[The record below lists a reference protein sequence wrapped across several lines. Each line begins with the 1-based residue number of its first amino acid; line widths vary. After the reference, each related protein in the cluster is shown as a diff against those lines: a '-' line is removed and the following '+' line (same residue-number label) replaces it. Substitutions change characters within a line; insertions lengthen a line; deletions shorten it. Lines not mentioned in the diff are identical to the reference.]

1 MISEEPTHYPVVF
14 SQTNFH
20 FFNLGY
26 NHPISSIFTSDKR
39 QLMVSATQN
48 IEARLQRIFPTV
60 RKPGRYTGG
69 ELNQVVKDWEKIDT
83 RVALVFPDIYDLG
96 MSNLGLAILY
106 EILNQREDTLAERVF
121 APWIDM
127 EAALRQ
133 NEIPLYSL
141 ESKHP
146 VADFDILG
154 ISLPYET
161 LYTNTLN
168 VLDLAGIPL
177 FSDQRSKSDPLII
190 AGGHATFNPEPM
202 HPFIDA
208 FVIGEG
214 EEVIIEIVD
223 TYQDWKA
230 SRSDRGKLLEGL
242 TQIEGLY
249 VPSLYETQYNEDG
262 ILAGI
267 QSIYKSVPNPVL
279 KRIVPELPPSPT
291 KLVVPFVDTVH
302 NRIPIE
308 IMRGCTRGCRFCHAG
323 MVTRPVRERSVEEI
337 VEAIEEGVANTGFE
351 EIGLLSLSSSDY
363 THILELVKAVNQ
375 RFSGRHLSISLP
387 SLRIESVS
395 VDLMDQIMDE
405 RRSGFT
411 LAPEAATEKM
421 RQIINK
427 PVSTQQVL
435 DTAREVYSRGW
446 PTLKLYFMIGHPS
459 ETLEDVQA
467 IIDLCKAVLKEGRNV
482 IGRRAKLHAGVSTF
496 VPKPHTPF
504 QWSPSDTKENILA
517 KQELLKSQ
525 LRGKGLKLTW
535 TDPDETMVEAWLS
548 RGDRRL
554 AEVVYQAWLNGAKF
568 DAWKDQH
575 DYQAWLDAFD
585 QVGLDPDFYTHR
597 NREVTEV
604 LPWDHISTSVRKQF
618 MVQDLF
624 RSQASET
631 MEDCRDSCYA
641 CGVLPTFAEQRR
653 ENPGEA
659 WGCPDVSPR
668 GKNTDLIQVAI
679 PTSDA

>member
-1 MISEEPTHYPVVF
+1 
-14 SQTNFH
+14 
-20 FFNLGY
+20 
-26 NHPISSIFTSDKR
+26 
-39 QLMVSATQN
+39 MVSATPN
-48 IEARLQRIFPTV
+48 IEARLQRILPTV

-69 ELNQVVKDWEKIDT
+69 ELNQVLKDWDQVKT
-83 RVALVFPDIYDLG
+83 HVALVFPDIYDLG

-106 EILNQREDTLAERVF
+106 EILNRRQDTLAERVF
-121 APWIDM
+121 SPWIDM
-127 EAALRQ
+127 EAALRDSG
-133 NEIPLYSL
+133 IPLYSL

-168 VLDLAGIPL
+168 MLDLAGIPL
-177 FSDQRSKSDPLII
+177 FSAQRTETDPLII

-214 EEVIIEIVD
+214 EEVINEIVD
-223 TYQDWKA
+223 THQDWKLNGSTRDSLLEDLA
-230 SRSDRGKLLEGL
+230 LLEGV
-242 TQIEGLY
+242 Y
-249 VPSLYETQYNEDG
+249 VPSFYETRYNDDDT
-262 ILAGI
+262 LAGI
-267 QSIYKSVPNPVL
+267 DKINQAASLPVL
-279 KRIVPELPPSPT
+279 KRIVPELPPPPT
-291 KLVVPFVDTVH
+291 KLIVPYVDTVH

-363 THILELVKAVNQ
+363 THILDLVKAVNQ

-387 SLRIESVS
+387 SLRIETVS

-467 IIDLCKAVLKEGRNV
+467 IIDLCKAVLKEGRQV

-504 QWSPSDTKENILA
+504 QWSPSDTKESILA

-554 AEVVYQAWLNGAKF
+554 AEVVYQAWLHGAKF

-575 DYQAWLDAFD
+575 DFQAWMNAFD
-585 QVGLDPDFYTHR
+585 KVGLNPDFYTHR
-597 NREVTEV
+597 ERNVTEV

-624 RSQASET
+624 HSQEGET
-631 MEDCRDSCYA
+631 LDDCRHSCYA
-641 CGVLPTFAEQRR
+641 CGVLPTFADARR
-653 ENPGEA
+653 EHPGEG
-659 WGCPDVSPR
+659 WGCPDVSQR
-668 GKNTDLIQVAI
+668 GKKSELIQVSV